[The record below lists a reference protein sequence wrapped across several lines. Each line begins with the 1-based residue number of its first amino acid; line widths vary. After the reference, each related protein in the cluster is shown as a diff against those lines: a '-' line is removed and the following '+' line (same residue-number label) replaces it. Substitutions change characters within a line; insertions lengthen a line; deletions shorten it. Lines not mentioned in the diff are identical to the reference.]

1 MLVDNNELEK
11 EFEYSLEK
19 EIEFNLEKEKLEQV
33 LGEINDEMLRFIE
46 KRKLITEYILDYRE
60 KQLEEYRDDEDKLI
74 EYFDHERFVK
84 EEAFKTVDRKI
95 KELNVLAKAPYF
107 GRVDFKEE
115 EFDEEKIYIGR
126 FGLTPEGSY
135 EPVIVDWRAPVSALF
150 YTSSLGESS
159 YRAPAGKIDVDI
171 LKKRQYIIKK
181 AKLSGMFDSALDVK
195 DDILQ
200 MVLSKSANDK
210 LRDIIMTI
218 QEEQDRIIREPREKT
233 VVVNGV
239 AGSGKT
245 TIALHR
251 VAYLLYNYRETL
263 QDKVLILGPNS
274 IFMEYISTV
283 LPSLGEVGVKQTT
296 FTDLALEII
305 GLKGVMN
312 ISDYMERILSGD
324 KKFIEDVLH
333 KTSED
338 YLEELN
344 DLVNKLDQ
352 EYFNISEVKF
362 FDKVVQSEDDL
373 KDLFYN
379 YYKDMPLFRRS
390 KKVKRI
396 IYSKLRDFRDE
407 EVRKIQKE
415 YKDAVAKL
423 SKTELEVE
431 EGHLNYIRKLKI
443 REAIEEVMRAKREL
457 TWLDSNNVLAI
468 YNKFNS
474 EKELTIDDL
483 APILYLKVKLEGL
496 KLDRE
501 IKHVVIDE
509 AQDYSP
515 IQFIAV
521 KELTKCSSM
530 TVVGDSNQRLIPLKG
545 EAAMLKLN
553 NYLPSMK
560 VEHYNLYK
568 SYRSTR
574 EIMEYANGYLKE
586 ESIVPLVR
594 NGEPVREHKAKDIEE
609 LANILEETIEEL
621 NEKGY
626 ESIAVICRDMDETER
641 IGKAI
646 RNKNYIKILDNEDII
661 YNSGSV
667 VIPSYFAK
675 GLEFDAVLLVEP
687 SNELK
692 DNKLLYV
699 MATRALHELHVF
711 KL

>member
-1 MLVDNNELEK
+1 MDNNELGK

-19 EIEFNLEKEKLEQV
+19 EIEFNHEAEKLEQV
-33 LGEINDEMLRFIE
+33 LGEINNEMLRCIE
-46 KRKLITEYILDYRE
+46 KRKLVTEYILDYRE

-84 EEAFKTVDRKI
+84 EEAFKSVDRKI

-115 EFDEEKIYIGR
+115 DFEEEKIYIGR
-126 FGLTPEGSY
+126 FGLTPEDSY
-135 EPVIVDWRAPVSALF
+135 EPVVVDWRAPVSALF

-181 AKLSGMFDSALDVK
+181 AKLTGMFDSAIDVK

-218 QEEQDRIIREPREKT
+218 QEEQDNIIREPREKT

-296 FTDLALEII
+296 FADLALEII
-305 GLKGVMN
+305 GLKEVMS
-312 ISDYMERILSGD
+312 ISEYMERILGGD
-324 KKFIEDVLH
+324 KDFIDDVLH
-333 KTSED
+333 KTSEA
-338 YLEELN
+338 YLEKLNELI
-344 DLVNKLDQ
+344 NKLDKD
-352 EYFNISEVKF
+352 YFSFSEVKY

-373 KDLFYN
+373 KELFYN

-390 KKVKRI
+390 KKIKRI
-396 IYSKLRDFRDE
+396 IFSKLKDFRDE

-423 SKTELEVE
+423 SKAELQIE

-457 TWLDSNNVLAI
+457 EWLDSSNVLAI

-474 EKELTIDDL
+474 GKPLTIDDL

-530 TVVGDSNQRLIPLKG
+530 TVVGDSNQRLIPLQG
-545 EAAMLKLN
+545 ETAMLKLN
-553 NYLPSMK
+553 NYLPNLN
-560 VEHYNLYK
+560 VEYYNLYK

-574 EIMEYANGYLKE
+574 EIMEYANRYLKE

-594 NGEPVREHKAKDIEE
+594 NGEPVVEYKAKDIED
-609 LANILEETIEEL
+609 LAENIEKTINDL

-626 ESIAVICRDMDETER
+626 ESIAVICRDIDETEKVGR
-641 IGKAI
+641 AI
-646 RNKNYIKILDNEDII
+646 RNKSYVKILDNEDII
-661 YNSGSV
+661 YNSGTV

-687 SNELK
+687 SSELK

-711 KL
+711 KMQ